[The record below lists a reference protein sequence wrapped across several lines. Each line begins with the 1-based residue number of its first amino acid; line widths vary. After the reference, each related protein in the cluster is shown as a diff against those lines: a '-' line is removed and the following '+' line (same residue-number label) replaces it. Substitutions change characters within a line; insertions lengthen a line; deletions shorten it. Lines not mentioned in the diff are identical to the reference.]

1 MALHPLTLG
10 VILLSVLMNAVA
22 QLVLSAALKGVTLI
36 DTGSPLKSA
45 LALALNPAILLALF
59 VYGLSVLLWMYVLS
73 KADVSLAYPFLGL
86 GFVFVAVISYLF
98 MSEPLNAQKMIGIV
112 TVAIGIVILAR
123 S

>member
-1 MALHPLTLG
+1 MALNPLTLG
-10 VILLSVLMNAVA
+10 AIVLSVLMNAVA
-22 QLVLSAALKGVTLI
+22 QLALSAALKGTTLF
-36 DTGSPLKSA
+36 DTGSLMKSG
-45 LALALNPAILLALF
+45 LALALNPGIILALF
-59 VYGLSVLLWMYVLS
+59 IYGLSILLWMYVLS

-98 MSEPLNAQKMIGIV
+98 MSEPLGAQKMIGIL

>member
-1 MALHPLTLG
+1 MTLNSLTLG
-10 VILLSVLMNAVA
+10 VILLSVLMNAIA
-22 QLVLSAALKGVTLI
+22 QLVLSYALKGETMF
-36 DTGSPLKSA
+36 DAAGPMKSA
-45 LALALNPAILLALF
+45 LALAVNPAVIFALF
-59 VYGLSVLLWMYVLS
+59 IYGLSVISWMYVLS

-98 MSEPLNAQKMIGIV
+98 MSEPLSLQKMIGIL

>member
-1 MALHPLTLG
+1 MTLNSLTLG
-10 VILLSVLMNAVA
+10 VILLSVLMNAIA
-22 QLVLSAALKGVTLI
+22 QLVLSYALKGQTMF
-36 DTGSPLKSA
+36 DAAGPMKSA
-45 LALALNPAILLALF
+45 LALAVNPAVIFALF
-59 VYGLSVLLWMYVLS
+59 IYGLSVISWMYVLS

-98 MSEPLNAQKMIGIV
+98 MSEPLSLQKMIGIL